1 MNIQLYI
8 NERVDNT
15 IKTNEDNDFHGFRRF
30 PDKKM
35 KNLKSTWPPYCSKTS
50 RNYYWTNVTRT
61 MRKNVLG
68 WNDPQK
74 LLRTVYFSVGKHFA
88 LRSSQEHDDLR
99 HGMGS
104 QIKIVGM
111 EQEQK
116 VIYQKDLSKI
126 TNGGLKH
133 ANYKAKTVKI
143 FSTGGSHCPVEFT
156 ERYLEKI
163 PSKSESLRQRE
174 NANNQLVKIFRLQ
187 SFKILP
193 KQNCNWAKSLK
204 KMDLKVIQR
213 QTKYFFIYWSCI

>member
-1 MNIQLYI
+1 
-8 NERVDNT
+8 
-15 IKTNEDNDFHGFRRF
+15 
-30 PDKKM
+30 M
-35 KNLKSTWPPYCSKTS
+35 KNLKSSRPPYCFKTG

-68 WNDPQK
+68 WKDPKK

-104 QIKIVGM
+104 HIKIVGM
-111 EQEQK
+111 GQEKK

-133 ANYKAKTVKI
+133 ANYKAKTVTN
-143 FSTGGSHCPVEFT
+143 FSTGGSHCPVEIT
-156 ERYLEKI
+156 ERYWEKI
-163 PSKSESLRQRE
+163 PSKSKSLRQRE
-174 NANNQLVKIFRLQ
+174 NANKQLVKTFRLQ

-204 KMDLKVIQR
+204 KMDLKVIQWH
-213 QTKYFFIYWSCI
+213 TKNVFIYWSCI